1 MIVLLRE
8 FLSGVAQHGAAGTVL
23 GEEASRR
30 AWILGQLARDTGPA
44 LAPPLDRRRLGVR
57 LLPARRRQRGIV
69 RRLRRSTA
77 LGFQLGD
84 PVVQHLHL
92 RQQFVD
98 AVVPGGYLRHEPVDP
113 RQQRRHQLGAITAQ
127 RINLSL
133 SAAWRA

>member
-1 MIVLLRE
+1 MPGPNGVPYIRGDARRDRPDRRNVNMIVLLRE

-84 PVVQHLHL
+84 PV
-92 RQQFVD
+92 
-98 AVVPGGYLRHEPVDP
+98 
-113 RQQRRHQLGAITAQ
+113 
-127 RINLSL
+127 
-133 SAAWRA
+133 